1 MDRRLDPQLDFL
13 NEADNQQRLRDLIAA
28 EKVQGV
34 YVPEVYH
41 EMCTRRVLVSEW
53 IDGTKLSDCPK
64 DEIRELIGVGQ
75 ECFLVQLLQVGLEFR
90 VKGVGVA
97 IYRVRV

>member
-13 NEADNQQRLRDLIAA
+13 NEADNQQRLRYLIAA

-41 EMCTRRVLVSEW
+41 EMCTRRVLVS
-53 IDGTKLSDCPK
+53 
-64 DEIRELIGVGQ
+64 
-75 ECFLVQLLQVGLEFR
+75 
-90 VKGVGVA
+90 
-97 IYRVRV
+97 

>member
-1 MDRRLDPQLDFL
+1 MGFYTELDFL

-41 EMCTRRVLVSEW
+41 EMCTRRVLVSESVSY
-53 IDGTKLSDCPK
+53 THLTLPT
-64 DEIRELIGVGQ
+64 
-75 ECFLVQLLQVGLEFR
+75 
-90 VKGVGVA
+90 
-97 IYRVRV
+97 IYSV